1 MLTQVNIKNFKSIQD
16 ESLKLAPLTIL
27 TGTNSSGKSSV
38 IQAIML
44 MIMNSAESNQF
55 SMESLLRHV
64 SEFKTIRNKRTNAKS
79 VEINLHDTDMKFH
92 RVIFQGDDV
101 VKESDELYYY
111 EYNKYKNAPELLYLN
126 ANRLGAQDFVP
137 SSNRRVGE
145 QGEFIFSTF
154 EKIKTDIVEE
164 SLIKFEDSKTIS
176 FQVAEWLS
184 YITGTSSELKTE
196 KMGEQVNIYFTIKD
210 LEGDVSPFNLGAG
223 MSYISKVIIICLMA
237 KKGDLVILENPEVQL
252 HPKAQAHLGEFL
264 SFIAQGG
271 VQLIVET
278 HCEHLLNKIAYQIFD
293 DKFSSEDLVIHY
305 KSDVESNFST
315 LLIDENGNYTNSDG
329 LITSFPSGF
338 FDATLNDLLSMR

>member
-1 MLTQVNIKNFKSIQD
+1 MLTQVNIKNFKSISD
-16 ESLKLAPLTIL
+16 ENLKLAPLTIL

-44 MIMNSAESNQF
+44 MIMNSTESNLF
-55 SMESLLRHV
+55 SMESLLRYV
-64 SEFKTIRNKRTNAKS
+64 SEFKTIRNKRTNAKV
-79 VEINLHDTDMKFH
+79 VEISLKSKDNEIHS
-92 RVIFQGDDV
+92 VIFKDGDTS
-101 VKESDELYYY
+101 KKSKELYFY
-111 EYNKYKNAPELLYLN
+111 EHPKYKQHPEILYLN

-145 QGEFIFSTF
+145 QGDFLFSTY
-154 EKIKTDIVEE
+154 EKIKTELAEE

-176 FQVAEWLS
+176 YQVAEWLS
-184 YITGTSSELKTE
+184 YITGTTSELKTE
-196 KMGEQVNIYFTIKD
+196 KVGEKVNIYFSIKD

-252 HPKAQAHLGEFL
+252 HPRAQAHLGEFL
-264 SFIAQGG
+264 TFVANGG

-293 DKFSSEDLVIHY
+293 DKFSNDDLVIHY
-305 KSDVESNFST
+305 KSNVESTFTT
-315 LLIDENGNYTNSDG
+315 LLIDENGSYTDSNGQS
-329 LITSFPSGF
+329 TSFPSGF